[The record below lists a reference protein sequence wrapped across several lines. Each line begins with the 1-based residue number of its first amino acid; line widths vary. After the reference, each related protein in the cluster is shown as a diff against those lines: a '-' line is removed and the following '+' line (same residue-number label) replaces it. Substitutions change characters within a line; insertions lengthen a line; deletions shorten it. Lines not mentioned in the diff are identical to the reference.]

1 MANRDWVDN
10 RIAALTPDRAW
21 TPNSARA
28 LTRLHARAVR
38 VRRWVWTSAVATAAC
53 ITLFLFPAPRACAE
67 QPGPCVLRVLG
78 VAPAPVVIEVSP
90 EFRAAFDRDI
100 LPGLTEPWI
109 VSGKV
114 KVVYRDQPAEAP
126 LILIRQGKRS
136 AVTAAELTQTLEST
150 APGD

>member
-1 MANRDWVDN
+1 MANHDWVDN
-10 RIAALTPDRAW
+10 RIAALTPDRDW
-21 TPNSARA
+21 TPNSARTLA
-28 LTRLHARAVR
+28 RLRTRAVR
-38 VRRWVWTSAVATAAC
+38 ARRLVWTSAVATAAC

-78 VAPAPVVIEVSP
+78 VAPSAVTLEVSP
-90 EFRAAFDRDI
+90 GYRPAFDRDI
-100 LPGLTEPWI
+100 LPRLTDPWI

-126 LILIRQGKRS
+126 LVLIRQGKRS